1 VNTST
6 TLDEANPN
14 PKHHA
19 SIYYKLGELL
29 AIRDMNIG

>member
-19 SIYYKLGELL
+19 SIYKLGELL
-29 AIRDMNIG
+29 AIRDMNIV